1 MKKLFAALLV
11 FFFLQ
16 TQNVARANPAGLD
29 VSFAQMASEVTQG
42 KLSSTEIVSKAKQAV
57 SSARASG
64 MTEEQFVAHLSKKL
78 ALNMSDEDVR
88 QTVEDLRANH
98 SPSKIS
104 ELAESLRNTQKD
116 DKVLMVL
123 LTFAL
128 LSALWIGIF
137 FILADP
143 HFPH

>member
-29 VSFAQMASEVTQG
+29 VSFAQMASEVTEG
-42 KLSSTEIVSKAKQAV
+42 KLSSAEIISKAKQAV

-64 MTEEQFVAHLSKKL
+64 MSEEQFVAHLSQKL
-78 ALNMSDEDVR
+78 ALNMSDGDVR
-88 QTVEDLRANH
+88 KTVEDLRADH

-104 ELAESLRNTQKD
+104 ELAESLRKTQKD

-143 HFPH
+143 HFPR

>member
-1 MKKLFAALLV
+1 MKKLIAALLV

-29 VSFAQMASEVTQG
+29 VSFAQLASEVTQG
-42 KLSSTEIVSKAKQAV
+42 KLSSAEIISKSKQV
-57 SSARASG
+57 VGSARASG

-78 ALNMSDEDVR
+78 ALNMSEEDVLK
-88 QTVEDLRANH
+88 TVEDLRADH
-98 SPSKIS
+98 SPTKIS

-128 LSALWIGIF
+128 LTALMLGIF

-143 HFPH
+143 HYPH